1 MPTEAR
7 ASATIANDASSS
19 ARKRSDVSPLSR
31 TSTIVRMFWTGC
43 SGSSPRITPVAAET
57 IDIGGT
63 DVRSTS
69 VRPLD
74 GRSRE

>member
-1 MPTEAR
+1 M
-7 ASATIANDASSS
+7 ANDASSS

-31 TSTIVRMFWTGC
+31 TSTIVRMRWTGC
-43 SGSSPRITPVAAET
+43 SGSSPRITPVAAGT

-69 VRPLD
+69 VRPRD
-74 GRSRE
+74 PRSRE